1 MADLY
6 KTYVETDLLR
16 EQVINLIKSQEMSV
30 PGACKLLEWN
40 PIKMG
45 WIFNR
50 LVVSGHLIKIQEKR
64 MCPIMKKKYFIV
76 KATGLSFK
84 PKSVDDV
91 FNYLSVKSLK
101 SKRKNKN
108 ETPKS
113 EIINHPNGRVIRMLD
128 RKAADFAYQSKKQ
141 KTVFGIGSSFS
152 LMENYA

>member
-1 MADLY
+1 MVDLY
-6 KTYVETDLLR
+6 ETYVRTDLLR

-30 PGACKLLEWN
+30 PGACHVLGWN
-40 PIKMG
+40 PVKMA

-50 LVVSGHLIKIQEKR
+50 LIGSGHLVKIHQKR
-64 MCPIMKKKYFIV
+64 MCPIKKKKYFIV

-91 FNYLSVKSLK
+91 FNYLSVKSK
-101 SKRKNKN
+101 RSKRKNKD
-108 ETPKS
+108 ETSES
-113 EIINHPNGRVIRMLD
+113 EIINHPNGRVIKMLD
-128 RKAADFAYQSKKQ
+128 RKASEFSYQSKKQ